1 MFNQI
6 HQEVTCDAKD
16 CSDSLKVRG
25 MDRNTIIPQ
34 AESADWKYNG
44 LGEFRCP
51 KCAKE
56 EKK

>member
-1 MFNQI
+1 VYNQI
-6 HQEVTCDAKD
+6 NQEVTCDGNN
-16 CSDSLKVRG
+16 CSNSLDVDG

-34 AESADWKYNG
+34 AEEAGWKYNG

-51 KCAKE
+51 KCIKK

>member
-6 HQEVTCDAKD
+6 NQEVTCDED
-16 CSDSLKVRG
+16 CCTNSLKVKG

-34 AESADWKYNG
+34 VEEAGWKYSG

-51 KCAKE
+51 KC
-56 EKK
+56 KKKPK